1 MLTLADELLYV
12 VCPNPNPNQHGEQQD
27 NIIPAFEL
35 PNLSVMSE
43 ENGYQMT
50 MIWQPVQGVIGIMEW
65 WTLAIALLFLQ
76 CHHEVHLNHEIS
88 LNYWMDF
95 HFSGGYICLFWS
107 PEMFSTVVPVSMVPK
122 EWFVMTLWWFKFSQ
136 YFGLWPN
143 SCTSHNIPNSL
154 ICISWLVLI
163 GRLTLPAGIRMV
175 VDF

>member
-107 PEMFSTVVPVSMVPK
+107 PEMFSTVVPVCGWDSHVLVLDGLLIVFFAGINGSQRMICDD
-122 EWFVMTLWWFKFSQ
+122 FVM
-136 YFGLWPN
+136 
-143 SCTSHNIPNSL
+143 I
-154 ICISWLVLI
+154 
-163 GRLTLPAGIRMV
+163 
-175 VDF
+175 